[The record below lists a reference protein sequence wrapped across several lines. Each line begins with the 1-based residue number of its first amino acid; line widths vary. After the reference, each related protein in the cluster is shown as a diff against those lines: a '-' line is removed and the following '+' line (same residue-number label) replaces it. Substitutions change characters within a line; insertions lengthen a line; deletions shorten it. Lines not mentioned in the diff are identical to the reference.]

1 VVTVPAARDG
11 DDLVRIRLAAALI
24 RPPGAALAAGTP
36 DSPFD
41 VVALVTSA
49 GGLAALGQV
58 LLLPDGFNA
67 ALVVVQHLGGPA
79 STLAEILDRR
89 CPLPVHWIADHD
101 LLRSGHV
108 HVCPPQRLL
117 AVRADAECSVRPM
130 EPVHR
135 LRPMDFFLASL
146 ARSYGRRAMVVVL
159 TGMGR
164 DSAAGSE
171 AVSQASGTVLVQS
184 PASAEHPMMPSAV
197 IGAGVADMVL
207 PLSELGRVIADV
219 VAGGAPPWILTG
231 SPGPPLPPGSSSTC
245 PV

>member
-1 VVTVPAARDG
+1 VSRPG
-11 DDLVRIRLAAALI
+11 DA
-24 RPPGAALAAGTP
+24 GLAAGTP

-58 LLLPDGFNA
+58 LLPLPGGFNA
-67 ALVVVQHLGGPA
+67 ALVVVQHLGGPV
-79 STLAEILDRR
+79 SMLAEILDQRS
-89 CPLPVHWIADHD
+89 PLPVHWIADHD
-101 LLRSGHV
+101 LLRPGHV
-108 HVCPPQRLL
+108 YVCPPQRLL

-130 EPVHR
+130 EPDHR

-184 PASAEHPMMPSAV
+184 PASADHPTMPSAV
-197 IGAGVADMVL
+197 IGVGVADMVL

-219 VAGGAPPWILTG
+219 VGGGVPPWFLTG
-231 SPGPPLPPGSSSTC
+231 SPGLS
-245 PV
+245 